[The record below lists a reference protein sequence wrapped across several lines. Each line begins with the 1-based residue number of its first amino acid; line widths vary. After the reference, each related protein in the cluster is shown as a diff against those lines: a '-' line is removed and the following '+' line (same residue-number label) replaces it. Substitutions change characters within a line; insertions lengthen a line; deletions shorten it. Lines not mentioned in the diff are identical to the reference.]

1 MIPPFMNYTFVQIA
15 DINTNRLSSTQQNE
29 LSFQRVTFM
38 SVFGG
43 NVGSNSML
51 NESMNSTA
59 AGDFSAEN
67 SSTNQVASSVK
78 DLVTARCESD
88 DDLKLSVIKNRIKRT
103 GRFLQQKPKV
113 DDNLFGYTYAKH
125 ISNRVE
131 KDYSLYYRKVHSQK
145 PQREFPDTVDTMT
158 LMTRLIPRH
167 SPQTNMSS
175 SID

>member
-1 MIPPFMNYTFVQIA
+1 MRLNYAFHNQSVA
-15 DINTNRLSSTQQNE
+15 DPEIQTLQLRVIFRLKIVRPIR
-29 LSFQRVTFM
+29 LR
-38 SVFGG
+38 
-43 NVGSNSML
+43 
-51 NESMNSTA
+51 
-59 AGDFSAEN
+59 
-67 SSTNQVASSVK
+67 
-78 DLVTARCESD
+78 RCESD

-103 GRFLQQKPKV
+103 GRFLQQQPKV
-113 DDNLFGYTYAKH
+113 DDILFGYTHAKH